1 MLIQKRLKLMK
12 NCTLL
17 IYFNQCCNKT
27 RSIKFS
33 FTNKLFN
40 DEMNEKVL
48 AFFFLNV
55 IFHWL
60 TDIYSR
66 WRSSLRCIFLAAR
79 AGPFYQ
85 SCSTRESLAQY
96 RRA

>member
-48 AFFFLNV
+48 GFFLFECN
-55 IFHWL
+55 F
-60 TDIYSR
+60 
-66 WRSSLRCIFLAAR
+66 
-79 AGPFYQ
+79 
-85 SCSTRESLAQY
+85 SLAH
-96 RRA
+96 